1 MRERERDPERVRGG
15 WPLVHPGQARR
26 RYSLSPVVRF
36 VGRGRGPSRVPP
48 KGGDGDDWLDARPR
62 HRKAVRQAERGQVR
76 LRESWRHRDWNDQ
89 AYQQHRIRDSREE
102 SRKRAIRF
110 SSPIRHS
117 VRNRD
122 DMAEFCF
129 AGKARSGGGDVD
141 RRDLVVADDW
151 EGGSAGRSGDVGAR
165 LAHSVNGKGT
175 VLVGGGKR
183 IQDSGV
189 SKQQQ
194 PVDED
199 VFVPSKC
206 NANGECYGFVRFA
219 NVRNVS
225 KLLNAVNDV
234 YFGNY
239 RVRAK
244 LVRFDRADA
253 KVLVREGEDA
263 GMSDV
268 MEDKKGR
275 CAGDS
280 TRVVE
285 GDNYLS
291 GRVGKGKHVEVDVGD
306 GRNHL
311 VEVRMG
317 EVKVRLD
324 RGKLANDRRSSK
336 QSVKEDFKSQQKPSI
351 QPSVERQPSIQK
363 LLRMYRF
370 IGEDLQWARSG
381 FLASV
386 LNGEAI
392 PVVQTRIEDAGFKD
406 LDVIPLGADR
416 VFMRSASDV
425 EVSTIIAGAR
435 DFFDHIFLNI
445 VRWEKQSVPFQRGAW
460 LRLYGIPL
468 HAWNENFFKLCVFE
482 CGRFLRSDGCS
493 MEKERFDY
501 ARILI
506 ATSSLEVV
514 NCVEKVVVDGVVVE
528 IRILEEYEFN
538 IGDDVV
544 CMIMMMVHGRLI
556 PIMINSDG
564 IWIGTLIF
572 CKEVTKN
579 TESLG
584 KSHEVEVVGN
594 VEHSLVNEGGDDPSV
609 APPLTGVNQSEVD
622 AEVSVFK
629 DVEEHVP
636 SVDVL
641 TEAKVKRRKSRAS
654 SCPPRAARSVESGPW
669 SLEWLSE
676 HHHGDA
682 GVISS
687 ARKKVR
693 KVVRPI
699 FQSDICANKRKKV
712 NGVLR
717 HSVISLKKVA
727 QLPSKDR
734 STVLHILKSKSRKL
748 QGSDRLK
755 KVVKVVS
762 SGVSEGSSS
771 SRSVNNDWVN
781 WVAVHGN
788 EKVAVDDVKSIGEAI
803 GV

>member
-1 MRERERDPERVRGG
+1 MREKERDPERERGG

-26 RYSLSPVVRF
+26 RYSLSPVERF

-48 KGGDGDDWLDARPR
+48 KGGDGDDWLDARPSR
-62 HRKAVRQAERGQVR
+62 QKEVRQAERGQVR

-89 AYQQHRIRDSREE
+89 AYQQLRIRDSREV

-129 AGKARSGGGDVD
+129 AGKARSGGGGVD
-141 RRDLVVADDW
+141 RRDLVAADDW
-151 EGGSAGRSGDVGAR
+151 EGGQARRGGDVGAR
-165 LAHSVNGKGT
+165 LAYCINGKGM
-175 VLVGGGKR
+175 VLAGGGKR
-183 IQDSGV
+183 TQDSGV
-189 SKQQQ
+189 LKQQQ
-194 PVDED
+194 LVDGEERSRLKRFVTFYFTNFPPFLSNFYLRKGFEVCGILED
-199 VFVPSKC
+199 VIVPSKC
-206 NANGECYGFVRFA
+206 NANGDCYGFVRFA

-244 LVRFDRADA
+244 LARFDRTDA

-268 MEDKKGR
+268 MEGKKGR

-285 GDNYLS
+285 GDNTIS
-291 GRVGKGKHVEVDVGD
+291 GHVGKGKHVEVDVGD
-306 GRNHL
+306 GRNQL
-311 VEVRMG
+311 VEVRVG

-336 QSVKEDFKSQQKPSI
+336 QSVKEDFKSQQKPTI
-351 QPSVERQPSIQK
+351 QPPVERQPSIQK
-363 LLRMYRF
+363 LLRMYRST
-370 IGEDLQWARSG
+370 GEDLQWARSG

-386 LNGEAI
+386 INGEAI

-406 LDVIPLGADR
+406 LDVIPLGDDR
-416 VFMRSASDV
+416 
-425 EVSTIIAGAR
+425 
-435 DFFDHIFLNI
+435 
-445 VRWEKQSVPFQRGAW
+445 
-460 LRLYGIPL
+460 
-468 HAWNENFFKLCVFE
+468 

-506 ATSSLEVV
+506 ATSSSEVV
-514 NCVEKVVVDGVVVE
+514 NCVEKVFVNGVVVE
-528 IRILEEYEFN
+528 IRIFEEYGFN
-538 IGDDVV
+538 IGDDV
-544 CMIMMMVHGRLI
+544 CLYDHDDGSRSS
-556 PIMINSDG
+556 NSDHDEFG
-564 IWIGTLIF
+564 RDLDRDADFLVDNLAKDIVDAS
-572 CKEVTKN
+572 KEVTKN
-579 TESLG
+579 TECLG
-584 KSHEVEVVGN
+584 KSHEVELVGN

-636 SVDVL
+636 SVVVL

-687 ARKKVR
+687 ARKKVK

-699 FQSDICANKRKKV
+699 AQSGICANNRKKV

-727 QLPSKDR
+727 RLPSKDR
-734 STVLHILKSKSRKL
+734 STILHILKSKSRKL
-748 QGSDRLK
+748 QGSDRLSYPK
-755 KVVKVVS
+755 F
-762 SGVSEGSSS
+762 
-771 SRSVNNDWVN
+771 
-781 WVAVHGN
+781 
-788 EKVAVDDVKSIGEAI
+788 
-803 GV
+803 